1 MAERAL
7 KVAVVGQGYVG
18 LPLAIRSVEVGHD
31 VVAFD
36 VDSRRVERLKAADS
50 YVEDISSDQLVE
62 ALATGRYLPTT
73 DANDLAGFDVALI
86 TVPTPLKDGGP
97 DLS

>member
-7 KVAVVGQGYVG
+7 KVAIVGQGYVG

-36 VDSRRVERLKAADS
+36 VDEPSAWS
-50 YVEDISSDQLVE
+50 
-62 ALATGRYLPTT
+62 G
-73 DANDLAGFDVALI
+73 
-86 TVPTPLKDGGP
+86 
-97 DLS
+97 